1 MLDISL
7 ILSRQITRL
16 VGIANP
22 SSGIKVRIY
31 RVLIKDHIL
40 LIEPPSRIA
49 RIALMKNPA
58 LIVVSISENVP
69 SVILIQAK
77 FNNQN
82 QIITRIR
89 FQRWYPIGR
98 SQVRLHLIAALGLI

>member
-16 VGIANP
+16 VGISNP

-31 RVLIKDHIL
+31 IVLIKDHIL
-40 LIEPPSRIA
+40 LIDAPSRIA
-49 RIALMKNPA
+49 RIALMKKPA

-69 SVILIQAK
+69 SAILIQAK
-77 FNNQN
+77 LN
-82 QIITRIR
+82 
-89 FQRWYPIGR
+89 Y
-98 SQVRLHLIAALGLI
+98 HD